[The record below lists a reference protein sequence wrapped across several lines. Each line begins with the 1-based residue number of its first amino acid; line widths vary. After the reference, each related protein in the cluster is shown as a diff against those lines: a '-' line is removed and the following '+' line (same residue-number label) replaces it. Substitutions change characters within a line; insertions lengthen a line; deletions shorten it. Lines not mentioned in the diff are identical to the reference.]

1 MSHLALVAHRN
12 TSGLSLVWVAVIVLL
27 LGLTGKIGHL
37 PLLPSQ
43 IESFE
48 QLIITETRIAQIEA

>member
-12 TSGLSLVWVAVIVLL
+12 TSGLPLVWVAVIALL
-27 LGLTGKIGHL
+27 LGLNGKIGHL

-48 QLIITETRIAQIEA
+48 QFIITETRIAQIEA